1 MNMSHVSKAKQPVS
15 AKVITYTAVLA
26 AIVFVMTFVPKIPIP
41 FGYAHLGDAIIF
53 ISVLFLPHKQAGLA
67 ASIGSALSDFIGGFP
82 VWIIPTLIVKYV
94 MVEVVFW
101 IVRPDQKEWKL
112 TSVRVFLG
120 FLVSAIWMV
129 LSYAVS
135 GALLYGSVAAG
146 AAMVSGLIGEGVIN
160 MIVAYAA
167 GVCLLR
173 MHFSLDQ

>member
-53 ISVLFLPHKQAGLA
+53 ISVLFLPYKQAGLA

-82 VWIIPTLIVKYV
+82 VWIIPTLIIKYV

>member
-1 MNMSHVSKAKQPVS
+1 MNTSHVSTTKQPIS

-41 FGYAHLGDAIIF
+41 FGYAHLGDAVIF

-67 ASIGSALSDFIGGFP
+67 ASIGSAYSDFIGGFP
-82 VWIIPTLIVKYV
+82 IWIIPTLIIKYV
-94 MVEVVFW
+94 MVEAVFW
-101 IVRPDQKEWKL
+101 IARPDQQGWKL
-112 TSVRVFLG
+112 SSVRVFLG

-146 AAMVSGLIGEGVIN
+146 LAMISGLIGEGIIN
-160 MIVAYAA
+160 IIVAYAA
-167 GVCLLR
+167 GLCLVR
-173 MHFSLDQ
+173 MRFSL